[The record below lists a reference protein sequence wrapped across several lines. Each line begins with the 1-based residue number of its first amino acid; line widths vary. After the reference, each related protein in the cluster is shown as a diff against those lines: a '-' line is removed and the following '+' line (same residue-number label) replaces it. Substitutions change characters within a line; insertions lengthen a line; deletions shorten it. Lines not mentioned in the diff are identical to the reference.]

1 MGTMGAMGDAM
12 DDGMAD
18 AASGNVP
25 ASLPASSG
33 DCYALPLSD
42 EERAY
47 WVAFSRIRGIGPASF
62 KKLLNSF
69 HGELAAAWK
78 AGRAELLYAGLP
90 ARLVES
96 LLRQRSLID
105 PEAELAR
112 LQDLDIEALTLRDQ
126 LYPPALRRLSDAP
139 PVLYLRGQLSPG
151 DHCALAIVGTRRMSA
166 YGKLATERLAS
177 ELARHG
183 VTIVS
188 GLALGVD
195 TAAHTAA
202 LAAGGRTIAVLAC
215 GLDQAYPGSN
225 VQLARRIATSG
236 QGALLSEYPPGVY
249 PDSGN
254 FPARNRII
262 AGLALGVLVTEA
274 PQKSGALI
282 TARYALEAGRDVFAV
297 PGNMFSRGSE
307 GVNRLIQDG
316 AHLIT
321 GVQDILDALNLFT
334 VSQCLELQEVL
345 PDDPL
350 ERQLLAL
357 LNHEPRHIDELIR
370 SSGLPAQSVAAT
382 LLTLELKG
390 MIKQVGAMYY
400 VLAR

>member
-1 MGTMGAMGDAM
+1 MSDPM
-12 DDGMAD
+12 DDITALP
-18 AASGNVP
+18 AP
-25 ASLPASSG
+25 ASAQASTSTSS
-33 DCYALPLSD
+33 DESPCDPLSE
-42 EERAY
+42 EERSY

-62 KKLLNSF
+62 KKLLTFF
-69 HGELAAAWK
+69 HGDLAAAWN
-78 AGRAELLYAGLP
+78 AGRAELLYAGLHT
-90 ARLVES
+90 RLVES
-96 LLRQRSLID
+96 LLRQRTSIA
-105 PEAELAR
+105 PEEELAR
-112 LQDLDIEALTLRDQ
+112 LQRLDIEALTLRDQ

-139 PVLYLRGQLSPG
+139 PVLYVRGQLSPN
-151 DHCALAIVGTRRMSA
+151 DRCALAIVGTRRMSA
-166 YGKLATERLAS
+166 YGKLVTEHLAT
-177 ELARHG
+177 ELARHR

-188 GLALGVD
+188 GLAVGVD
-195 TAAHTAA
+195 TAAHLAA
-202 LAAGGRTIAVLAC
+202 LTAGGRTIAVLAC
-215 GLDQAYPGSN
+215 GLDVLYPGSN
-225 VQLARRIATSG
+225 VNLARRIVSSG

-282 TARYALEAGRDVFAV
+282 TARHALEAGRDVFAV

-316 AHLIT
+316 AHLII
-321 GVQDILDALNLFT
+321 GVQDILDTLNLFT
-334 VSQCLELQEVL
+334 VSQCLELQQTL
-345 PDDPL
+345 PEDPL

-370 SSGLPAQSVAAT
+370 SSGLPAPSVAAT

>member
-1 MGTMGAMGDAM
+1 MSDIM
-12 DDGMAD
+12 DDTTSDSACVPRQT
-18 AASGNVP
+18 STP
-25 ASLPASSG
+25 ASPGGFSHP
-33 DCYALPLSD
+33 PLSE
-42 EERAY
+42 EERSY

-62 KKLLNSF
+62 KKLLTFF
-69 HGELAAAWK
+69 HGELSAAWK
-78 AGRAELLYAGLP
+78 AGRAELLSAGLHT
-90 ARLVES
+90 RLVES
-96 LLRQRSLID
+96 LLRQRALIA
-105 PEAELAR
+105 PEEELAR
-112 LQDLDIEALTLRDQ
+112 LQRLDIEALTPRDQ
-126 LYPPALRRLSDAP
+126 LYPPALRRLNDAP
-139 PVLYLRGQLSPG
+139 PVLYLRGQLNPN
-151 DHCALAIVGTRRMSA
+151 DQCALAIVGTRRMSA
-166 YGKLATERLAS
+166 YGKLVTEHLAA

-188 GLALGVD
+188 GLAVGID

-202 LAAGGRTIAVLAC
+202 LATGGRTIAVLAC
-215 GLDQAYPGSN
+215 GLDVLYPGSN
-225 VQLARRIATSG
+225 VNLARRIVSSG
-236 QGALLSEYPPGVY
+236 QGALLSEYPPGTY

-262 AGLALGVLVTEA
+262 AGLALGVVVTEA

-282 TARYALEAGRDVFAV
+282 TARHALEAGRDVFAV

-307 GVNRLIQDG
+307 GVNRLIRDG

-321 GVQDILDALNLFT
+321 SVQDILDALNLFT
-334 VSQCLELQEVL
+334 VSQCLELQQAL
-345 PDDPL
+345 PDDPV

-357 LNHEPRHIDELIR
+357 LNHEPRHIDELTR
-370 SSGLPAQSVAAT
+370 TSGLPSSQVAAT